1 MESPIMILGAMED
14 VELNILKEKI
24 NLSNVYKEKNYT
36 FYEGKICGKDVV
48 LGAINIGLINATV
61 ATLIG
66 IKKYNPT
73 KIILQGIAGAHGC
86 DVHVNDIVVASKIIN
101 INTLETTSCVKG
113 EGSDSLKWTLNNF
126 PGDATDISVETDKEI
141 FELAQAIKYNK
152 GNVLFGAVG
161 SGDVWNKDV
170 DRILMFNEKY
180 QTLCEE
186 MEGYAVAKVAQLYDV
201 PMINVRVISNNE
213 ILKEKY
219 QREVGKYS
227 QEFILE
233 ILKSM

>member
-1 MESPIMILGAMED
+1 MQRPIMILGAMED
-14 VELNILKEKI
+14 VELNILKEKLNI
-24 NLSNVYKEKNYT
+24 LNVYKEKNYT
-36 FYEGKICGKDVV
+36 FYEGTIFEKAVV
-48 LGAINIGLINATV
+48 LGAINIGVINATV
-61 ATLIG
+61 ATLVG
-66 IKKYNPT
+66 IKKYNPQV
-73 KIILQGIAGAHGC
+73 IILQGIAGAHGY

-101 INTLETTSCVKG
+101 INTLETTSCIKG

-126 PGDATDISVETDKEI
+126 PGEAADIGIEADKK
-141 FELAQAIKYNK
+141 FFQLAQCVKYDK
-152 GNVLFGAVG
+152 GNVFFGVVG

-170 DRILMFNEKY
+170 DRILMFNENY

-201 PMINVRVISNNE
+201 PMLNVRAISNNE

-219 QREVGKYS
+219 QREVGKHS
-227 QEFILE
+227 QEFVLE